1 MHADRLEVSVSFDPR
16 QGYIASAP
24 ELKAPVTALSLH
36 GLSRR
41 LALMLPDEPHVL
53 LIVDGVAERERHR
66 RQLQCGRWVRL
77 ADHRQVFGTYATR
90 ILISS

>member
-36 GLSRR
+36 GLRR
-41 LALMLPDEPHVL
+41 KLEALMLADEPHVL
-53 LIVDGVAERERHR
+53 LILDAAAERERHR
-66 RQLQCGRWVRL
+66 RRAAPPR
-77 ADHRQVFGTYATR
+77 ARAR
-90 ILISS
+90 